1 MTRQTEQELRTRQ
14 IVGRRGRLRIR
25 TQEGEEEGEQVLHQ
39 VLVHVI
45 VRRGDADPQTR
56 SGARCCRCA
65 REGDAF
71 QRGEVDGGEDGHHG
85 VDATLGK
92 VCEELDR
99 VDGVAR
105 GDLLRHLVTAEQ
117 LRQAWER
124 TRGSHSSAA
133 TDAPTSRLRL
143 HAYEGIQ
150 LLAAPSGRRTCGRRR
165 RCVRSSRAR
174 LLNSGRKAYWRWLQ
188 RQGLCGC
195 GRKGRAFPR
204 RRRWRRA
211 RR

>member
-45 VRRGDADPQTR
+45 VERGDADPQTQQR
-56 SGARCCRCA
+56 RTMLSLRA
-65 REGDAF
+65 EGDAF

-117 LRQAWER
+117 LRQHGKGLGDLIHLR
-124 TRGSHSSAA
+124 RQT
-133 TDAPTSRLRL
+133 RLRL
-143 HAYEGIQ
+143 APAAR
-150 LLAAPSGRRTCGRRR
+150 LRRNTAPAAPSGRRTCGRRR

>member
-45 VRRGDADPQTR
+45 VERGDADPQTQQR
-56 SGARCCRCA
+56 RTMLSLRA
-65 REGDAF
+65 EGDAF

-105 GDLLRHLVTAEQ
+105 GDLLRHLVTA
-117 LRQAWER
+117 
-124 TRGSHSSAA
+124 
-133 TDAPTSRLRL
+133 
-143 HAYEGIQ
+143 
-150 LLAAPSGRRTCGRRR
+150 
-165 RCVRSSRAR
+165 
-174 LLNSGRKAYWRWLQ
+174 K
-188 RQGLCGC
+188 
-195 GRKGRAFPR
+195 
-204 RRRWRRA
+204 
-211 RR
+211 